1 MQAGKGICLSH
12 EETTRKETEIVKKQ
26 GDVQAVRKE
35 AGVEGPGVLPRSPL
49 YNGKSTI
56 CWKQGGGREARIA
69 RLIVF
74 HSF

>member
-56 CWKQGGGREARIA
+56 C
-69 RLIVF
+69 
-74 HSF
+74 